1 MKRSVR
7 RWLWGFSVLLLV
19 SLLPF
24 FSCPGAEPR
33 YTMTE
38 GEMGQFMNLLEKQRA
53 WQKKQKEESLELE
66 KELKASERALE
77 KAMSE
82 SKRLSEELETLQE
95 QQRREKETWQTVKT
109 SFESYRKEEE
119 RTKRRLKRQRTLA
132 WAAAV
137 AAGIMGAAK

>member
-1 MKRSVR
+1 MRRSIK

-24 FSCPGAEPR
+24 SSCPRAEPR

-66 KELKASERALE
+66 KELKDSARTLERA
-77 KAMSE
+77 KSE
-82 SKRLSEELETLQE
+82 SKRLSEELEILQE
-95 QQRREKETWQTVKT
+95 QQRREKETWKTVKT

-132 WAAAV
+132 WAAVV
-137 AAGIMGAAK
+137 AAGIMGVAK

>member
-1 MKRSVR
+1 MKKSVK

-24 FSCPGAEPR
+24 SSCQGAEPR
-33 YTMTE
+33 YTMTA

-66 KELKASERALE
+66 KELRNSARDLE
-77 KAMSE
+77 KAESE
-82 SKRLSEELETLQE
+82 SRRLSEELETLQV
-95 QQRREKETWQTVKT
+95 QQRREKEAWQTVRT
-109 SFESYRKEEE
+109 SFEAYRKEEE

-132 WAAAV
+132 WVVAV
-137 AAGIMGAAK
+137 AAGIMGVAK

>member
-1 MKRSVR
+1 MKKSVK
-7 RWLWGFSVLLLV
+7 RWLCGFSVLLLV

-24 FSCPGAEPR
+24 SSCPGAEPQ

-38 GEMGQFMNLLEKQRA
+38 GEMGQFMNLLEKQRD

-66 KELKASERALE
+66 KELRNSEKALE
-77 KAMSE
+77 KAESE

-95 QQRREKETWQTVKT
+95 QQRREKEIWQTVRT

-119 RTKRRLKRQRTLA
+119 RTKRRLKRQQTLA
-132 WAAAV
+132 WAAAAV
-137 AAGIMGAAK
+137 AGIIGVAK

>member
-1 MKRSVR
+1 MKTSVK

-24 FSCPGAEPR
+24 SSCQGAETR

-38 GEMGQFMNLLEKQRA
+38 GEMGQFINLLEKQRA

-66 KELKASERALE
+66 RELRNSARTLERAEAEL
-77 KAMSE
+77 
-82 SKRLSEELETLQE
+82 KRLSEELKTLQE

-109 SFESYRKEEE
+109 SFEVYRKEEE